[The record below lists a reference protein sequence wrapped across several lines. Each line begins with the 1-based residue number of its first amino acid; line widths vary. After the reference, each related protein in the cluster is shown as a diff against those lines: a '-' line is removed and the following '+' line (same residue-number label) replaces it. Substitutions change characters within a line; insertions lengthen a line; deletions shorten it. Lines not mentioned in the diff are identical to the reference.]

1 MKTTLRA
8 CGIAF
13 CAAVAAGCGGS
24 SEPPAAAP
32 SSGGAPSSRA
42 PASTASRLIA
52 ADALTGCAGMTAD
65 KAAAIVGAAPADLTD
80 YSRTE
85 GKIRMCVFRNPSQRS
100 QTVSFSL
107 SHRESVERAI
117 ASMQSERETMGMA
130 QGAIDS
136 VTGTQSKKPAVE
148 DVSGIGDESFYSP
161 LNGAIML
168 RVANVIAQVTGP
180 ADMALKKRAAEEVA
194 RGLRQ

>member
-1 MKTTLRA
+1 MKTILRA
-8 CGIAF
+8 FAVAF
-13 CAAVAAGCGGS
+13 CSTLLASCGGS
-24 SEPPAAAP
+24 SEPPGEASAPAAAP
-32 SSGGAPSSRA
+32 GAQ
-42 PASTASRLIA
+42 PAAASRLIA

-85 GKIRMCVFRNPSQRS
+85 GKIRMCLFRNPNQRS

-117 ASMQSERETMGMA
+117 ASMQSERESMGMA

-136 VTGTQSKKPAVE
+136 VTGTESKKPAVE

-168 RVANVIAQVTGP
+168 RVGNVIAQVTGP
-180 ADMALKKRAAEEVA
+180 SDMALKKRAAEEVA